1 MKLAGIDIGSNAV
14 RLLIMEITERDSN
27 PDKTVFTK
35 DVLVRAPL
43 RLGEQVFVKGYLMD
57 DKINLLEK
65 TMQAFAN
72 LMEVFEVKGYRACAT
87 SAMRDATNGND
98 IIARIREHTGV
109 QIEILNGN
117 EESLIVFGSYANN
130 QQHTKEAFLNI
141 DVGGGS
147 TELVLFH
154 DGKIIANRSFN
165 IGTIRLLYEQ
175 VEHTQWVEMKAWLE
189 EKRKMFDVPIVGVGS
204 GGNINKVRSMYLNN
218 SADKPLSINKLQK
231 IYDELSSYSLEERM
245 KELGLKPDRA
255 DVIVPATRIY
265 LNVMTWGGL
274 KKMVIPQ
281 IGVADGLVRQL
292 YKTMKA
298 KGQL

>member
-98 IIARIREHTGV
+98 IIERIREHTGV

-189 EKRKMFDVPIVGVGS
+189 EKRKMFDIPIVGVGS

>member
-292 YKTMKA
+292 YKTMKT